1 MSTMYLMSGPS
12 ASGKT
17 EWAKHSIEMASK
29 DCLVE
34 PIRYLGIDDFYALF
48 GGSEA
53 YHNHEFEVWMA
64 FFNAIHVAEREGV
77 NVLIDTNAPTVV
89 MRSQFLDWFG
99 GFDQKILIF
108 VNAGLPMCRKLNVKR
123 SRVVPED
130 QLVHMYNQ
138 VEHPTLD
145 EDSRWSEIQCY
156 MHKELTDGMGSFY
169 ERYDTPAVTLN
180 KTSSSVIR
188 PYYSCPD
195 CGTGYPRP
203 LGERKDRRIRKCKTC
218 NKVVTMDVLVDA

>member
-1 MSTMYLMSGPS
+1 MYLMSGPS

-17 EWAKHSIEMASK
+17 EWAKYAVAQAKKDPSK
-29 DCLVE
+29 E

-48 GGSEA
+48 GDSEA
-53 YHNHEFEVWMA
+53 YHRHEFEVWMA
-64 FFNAIHVAEREGV
+64 FFNAIHVAEQEGV

-99 GFDQKILIF
+99 GFDRKILVF
-108 VNAGLPMCRKLNVKR
+108 VTADLNFCRKLNAKR
-123 SRVVPED
+123 PRVVPDD

-156 MHKELTDGMGSFY
+156 LHKNLIYGTGSFY
-169 ERYDTPAVTLN
+169 ERYDAPE
-180 KTSSSVIR
+180 S
-188 PYYSCPD
+188 
-195 CGTGYPRP
+195 
-203 LGERKDRRIRKCKTC
+203 
-218 NKVVTMDVLVDA
+218 